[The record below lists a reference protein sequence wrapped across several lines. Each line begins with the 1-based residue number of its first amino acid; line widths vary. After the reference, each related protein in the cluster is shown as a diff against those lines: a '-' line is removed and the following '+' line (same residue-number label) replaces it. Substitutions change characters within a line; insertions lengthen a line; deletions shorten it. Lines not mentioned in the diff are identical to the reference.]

1 MISHKRNRATTKAG
15 IESETRFVQDHR
27 LHDNGRAGL
36 DRDSSSL
43 CSQNL
48 ALWGLTNRDFQHIT
62 TNVSYQ
68 MILESRT
75 FMERFYLSL

>member
-36 DRDSSSL
+36 DRDSSS
-43 CSQNL
+43 
-48 ALWGLTNRDFQHIT
+48 R
-62 TNVSYQ
+62 
-68 MILESRT
+68 
-75 FMERFYLSL
+75 LSSFDGRQLVGRKSGQS